1 MAKQVKHLFGV
12 VLFFLYAQHV
22 YADVSDIRIW
32 QSPDNVRLVI
42 DLSRGHEHK
51 IFQLKNPDRIV
62 IDLQD
67 AKLKMSLDQ
76 VENNSTEIIRLRDG
90 VVESDER
97 FRR

>member
-42 DLSRGHEHK
+42 DLSK
-51 IFQLKNPDRIV
+51 IVDHMMSTQLHW
-62 IDLQD
+62 
-67 AKLKMSLDQ
+67 
-76 VENNSTEIIRLRDG
+76 
-90 VVESDER
+90 
-97 FRR
+97 